1 MTTTPAVEIEETEGS
16 APAGSLLPVLRVIP
30 PEAYE
35 NPTWK
40 GMAYFARDVVL
51 YGACVAALVAFSNP
65 LIVLA
70 VWFATGLTMT
80 SLFVVGH
87 DCAHQALFKSRRL
100 NDTVGRIA
108 MLPSWHVYEGWVL
121 GHNRVHHQFTVREG
135 YDFVWH
141 PYTPQQY
148 TAMSRFGRLRHRFEW
163 SFLGAGA
170 YYLREVWWHKMMVG
184 APPKRFAK
192 AIRKDRALV
201 ISVVGLAAVALAV
214 SSGSVAGGA
223 WLVAR
228 VLVVPFLIF
237 NFAIGSLVH
246 VHHVQPDIR
255 WWKRRDWTKFAAQV
269 EGTTVLRTPKWLDFF
284 FHQIMIH
291 VPHHVDSRIPMYNLE
306 LAAEAIEAAFPGTVH
321 DEPLRFRDFIHNT
334 RQCKLYDFEQ
344 GRWFTYREASSLAA

>member
-1 MTTTPAVEIEETEGS
+1 MTTTTDE

-30 PEAYE
+30 PEAYD

-40 GMAYFARDVVL
+40 GLAYFARDVVL
-51 YGACVAALVAFSNP
+51 YALCVAGLLLVSHP
-65 LIVLA
+65 LA
-70 VWFATGLTMT
+70 VLGLWFVTGLVMT
-80 SLFVVGH
+80 GLFVIGH

-100 NDTVGRIA
+100 NDLIGRLS

-141 PYTPQQY
+141 PYTPAQY
-148 TAMSRFGRLRHRFEW
+148 AAMSPLARLRHRIEW
-163 SFLGAGA
+163 SWIGAGA

-184 APPKRFAK
+184 KPPARFAN
-192 AIRKDRALV
+192 AIRKDRLLVCGAVTLAATALV
-201 ISVVGLAAVALAV
+201 VAEL
-214 SSGSVAGGA
+214 SGGGTVAGAA

-269 EGTTVLRTPKWLDFF
+269 EGTTVLRVSKLLDLF

-291 VPHHVDSRIPMYNLE
+291 VPHHVDVRIPMYNLE
-306 LAAEAIEAAFPGTVH
+306 MAAEAIAKAFPETMH
-321 DEPLRFRDFIHNT
+321 DEPLRFRDFVRNT
-334 RQCKLYDFEQ
+334 RQCKLYDFDA
-344 GRWFTYREASSLAA
+344 GRWFTYREASRLADVA